1 MTVQTRPLH
10 PLFGADLGDA
20 ESAATIAA
28 AVGRSG
34 LVLLRDVD
42 LDDAGLAGFARRFGP
57 LQNMSRDP
65 DGPREVIRVTN
76 IAEDGRLKRADDAT
90 RRQHDANLLWH
101 VDSSFLAP
109 GATYSFLH
117 ARIVPEAG
125 GDTEFF
131 DARVAWEAL
140 GPDRQAELAPLAA
153 DHSILHS
160 MRLVGVETPA
170 FSAAS
175 APPVRRKLVRRHR
188 PSGRDALVIPSHVER
203 VEGRN
208 YEQGQALIAELTA
221 IAAAPERVYRHRWRA
236 GDLLIWD
243 NRCVLHR
250 ATPYAAF
257 EAPRDLRSCRVLDV
271 EDDGLAVSV

>member
-42 LDDAGLAGFARRFGP
+42 LDDAGLADFARRFGP

-125 GDTEFF
+125 G
-131 DARVAWEAL
+131 
-140 GPDRQAELAPLAA
+140 GPDDR
-153 DHSILHS
+153 
-160 MRLVGVETPA
+160 
-170 FSAAS
+170 
-175 APPVRRKLVRRHR
+175 
-188 PSGRDALVIPSHVER
+188 
-203 VEGRN
+203 
-208 YEQGQALIAELTA
+208 
-221 IAAAPERVYRHRWRA
+221 
-236 GDLLIWD
+236 
-243 NRCVLHR
+243 
-250 ATPYAAF
+250 
-257 EAPRDLRSCRVLDV
+257 
-271 EDDGLAVSV
+271 